1 MDIFDRIASDFK
13 KEARISKGDKKSQNE
28 EAQTKNYA
36 EWLENLKEKNPKGYA
51 EWTKYEG
58 AFDPSTGKMNPDRI
72 KKNEGEN
79 KGSGGEDISA
89 LGQMGK
95 KKASRATWQSSL
107 YSVDG
112 NPPESGFQILH
123 DNDNDPEVEEILM
136 EVFRT
141 GRPVWAS
148 TWLLF
153 LSLRRQVKPVALLS
167 TMTMRSLTTS
177 VLTASPLSFFFRD
190 RGRG

>member
-13 KEARISKGDKKSQNE
+13 KEARIPKGDSDAY
-28 EAQTKNYA
+28 EAWK
-36 EWLENLKEKNPKGYA
+36 ENLDADVKEKW
-51 EWTKYEG
+51 EEYEG
-58 AFDPSTGKMNPDRI
+58 AFDPSTGKMNPARI
-72 KKNEGEN
+72 EQNRSKN
-79 KGSGGEDISA
+79 KGSGGGEDISA

-95 KKASRATWQSSL
+95 KKASRATWESSL

-141 GRPVWAS
+141 G
-148 TWLLF
+148 
-153 LSLRRQVKPVALLS
+153 
-167 TMTMRSLTTS
+167 
-177 VLTASPLSFFFRD
+177 
-190 RGRG
+190 